1 MPGTQERNGTAEIQL
16 ETTKVPRRSLFQSAL
31 SEPKGSRSRVECDQ
45 EEITI
50 ACLESGQAGTRGSP
64 SLAPLAT
71 VETQISKAQRR
82 RRPTKRCRRH
92 ALIYYMTQYSDT
104 ERMHLRHK
112 IKL

>member
-16 ETTKVPRRSLFQSAL
+16 EATKVPRRSLFPSAL
-31 SEPKGSRSRVECDQ
+31 SEAKGVDQ
-45 EEITI
+45 GEITI
-50 ACLESGQAGTRGSP
+50 ACLESGQAGTGGSP

-71 VETQISKAQRR
+71 VEAQISVAQRR
-82 RRPTKRCRRH
+82 RRPTKRCRCH

-104 ERMHLRHK
+104 ERMHLGYK